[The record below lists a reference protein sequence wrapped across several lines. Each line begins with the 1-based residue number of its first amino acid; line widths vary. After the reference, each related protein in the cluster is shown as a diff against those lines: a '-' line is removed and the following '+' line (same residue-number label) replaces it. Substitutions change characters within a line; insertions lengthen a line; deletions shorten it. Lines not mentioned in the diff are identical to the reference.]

1 MHIPINRLFQSSGVI
16 SEYQKKEQSTM
27 VNDTL
32 DLDVSQRIK
41 SPLEIWIYVCTFASC
56 LQLQQLLFHHAVPPV

>member
-41 SPLEIWIYVCTFASC
+41 SPLEIGI
-56 LQLQQLLFHHAVPPV
+56 